1 MSIRSLIGEVV
12 GDRYRLIEKI
22 GSGGFATVYR
32 AEDSK
37 GHCWVA
43 IKVLHEHLADDLAF
57 IQRFHAELKK
67 ALKIR
72 HPGFRKYLGQGEDR
86 GLHYLVMEYLDGQTL
101 AEVLEVKR
109 KLTCSESLEIAR
121 QVGEALV
128 AAHEGGIVHRDLK
141 PSNLMMLRDGQ
152 VKILDLGIA
161 KDLLSTLH
169 SVPSISS
176 GAALTPRYASPEQL
190 EGKRDIDGR
199 SDLYSLGVSLYQC
212 LYGSLPF
219 PGESPTAILSLERKE
234 QLQFPPTEGQP
245 WVQALLRKLLFYE
258 RNQRYQSAAEL
269 LCDLAQGGKS
279 ALGSAFP
286 TAKPG
291 EAIATTLDRTAQG
304 RTIPKPPVIP
314 KKERHANRKPFL
326 TALGIAAFIVTI
338 GLVGYLV
345 IRSMSTASN
354 LSTVPTDESIP
365 IASGEI
371 PALVPVQLENGWH
384 IFVLPTQS
392 SGQGYEERITK
403 DQYGREFLEAGYFHE
418 GLAPVSING
427 YLLFIDSFGNVK
439 TPTLSAFPF
448 PNGDSDITRNYPFVS
463 DGMILVRSS
472 EVSYRY
478 FSTQTGTWLKKPASD
493 EVATFA
499 FAYPF
504 SEGLAAVK
512 APTEK
517 DFYFITT
524 EGQPAFNG
532 NRFTN
537 PSERGFQEQ
546 LCSVMDENNQFY
558 FIGLDGERNKQLPYL
573 SNKPADF
580 SCGWSIIT
588 LDTPEDPSHPMK
600 FQYQNKNGHLLALI
614 YEEQEIRN
622 FISAESFSENL
633 AWVKIGDEKTFR
645 CIRIDGTGTNTAT
658 LAFLR
663 TYPKAAL
670 FSEGYAAV
678 WDGKAWSFVDQNGEE
693 LVIKGPENLESKLI
707 LDPDLLVISSFH
719 SGIAYFQDITT
730 NQYIYIT
737 KNGAMFTL

>member
-32 AEDSK
+32 AEDPK
-37 GHCWVA
+37 EHCWVA
-43 IKVLHEHLADDLAF
+43 IKVLHEHLADDPAF

-109 KLTCSESLEIAR
+109 KLAYSESLEIAR

-141 PSNLMMLRDGQ
+141 PSNLMMLRDGR

-190 EGKRDIDGR
+190 EGKHDIDGR

-234 QLQFPPTEGQP
+234 QLQFPPTEGPP
-245 WVQALLRKLLFYE
+245 WVQALLRKLLFYD
-258 RNQRYQSAAEL
+258 RDQRYQSAAEL
-269 LCDLAQGGKS
+269 LCDLAQGGKG

-286 TAKPG
+286 TAIPG
-291 EAIATTLDRTAQG
+291 EAIATTLDRTAQSG
-304 RTIPKPPVIP
+304 TIPTPPVLP

-326 TALGIAAFIVTI
+326 TALGIAALIVTI
-338 GLVGYLV
+338 GLAGYLV
-345 IRSMSTASN
+345 IRSMAIASN
-354 LSTVPTDESIP
+354 SSAISTDGSAP
-365 IASGEI
+365 
-371 PALVPVQLENGWH
+371 VPVQRGDGKH

-463 DGMILVRSS
+463 DGMILVRYSATS
-472 EVSYRY
+472 CRY
-478 FSTQTGTWLKKPASD
+478 FSTQTGTWLKKPDSD
-493 EVATFA
+493 EVAAFT

-512 APTEK
+512 APNEK
-517 DFYFITT
+517 DFYFITK
-524 EGQPAFNG
+524 EGRPAFNG
-532 NRFTN
+532 KRFTN

-546 LCSVMDENNQFY
+546 LCSVMDEDNQFY
-558 FIGLDGERNKQLPYL
+558 FIGLDGETNNQLQYF

-588 LDTPEDPSHPMK
+588 LDTPEDPSHPMIFK
-600 FQYQNKNGHLLALI
+600 YQDKNGHLLALL
-614 YEEQEIRN
+614 YEGQEIKN

-658 LAFLR
+658 LAFLK
-663 TYPKAAL
+663 TYPKAEP

-678 WDGKAWSFVDQNGEE
+678 WDEKSWSFVDQNGKE
-693 LVIKGPENLESKLI
+693 LVIKSPDNPENKLI
-707 LDPDLLVISSFH
+707 LDPDLLVISGFH

-730 NQYIYIT
+730 NQYIYVT
-737 KNGAMFTL
+737 KYGAMFAL